1 MNPDTLNLRFQRGAD
16 FCMPLLLMDSSFRY
30 IQISSINPTS
40 PLTITAPDH
49 GMPSPE
55 WPAWLEGTS
64 SSQLNRDRLRQPFQL
79 LKVLDANTLE
89 VNSINGANLKAS
101 GGQVVYHPPL
111 DTTGWQFEA
120 IFYTGETELLSLRL
134 GSGLTATDGGL
145 ELALTV
151 EQIEQLAT
159 ATRWELMTDNPAG
172 RQRYLC
178 GSLNIAECQHHDSCH

>member
-1 MNPDTLNLRFQRGAD
+1 MTPDTLNLRLQRGAD
-16 FCMPLLLMDSSFRY
+16 FCMPLLLMDSGFRY
-30 IQISSINPTS
+30 IQISSINPAS

-79 LKVLDANTLE
+79 LRVLDDDTLE
-89 VNSINGANLKAS
+89 VNEINGANLKAT

-111 DTTGWQFEA
+111 DAAGWQFEA
-120 IFYTGETELLSLRL
+120 VFYAGETQLLSLQL
-134 GSGLTATDGGL
+134 GSGLTATAGGL
-145 ELALTV
+145 ELELTV
-151 EQIEQLAT
+151 EQIDQLAT

-178 GSLNIAECQHHDSCH
+178 GAVTVTECQHNDSCR

>member
-1 MNPDTLNLRFQRGAD
+1 MTPDTLNLRIQRGTD
-16 FCMPLLLMDSSFRY
+16 FHMPLLLMDSSFRY

-64 SSQLNRDRLRQPFQL
+64 SSQLNRDRLRQKFQL
-79 LKVLDANTLE
+79 LKVLDNDTLE
-89 VNSINGANLKAS
+89 ANEVNGASLKAT
-101 GGQVVYHPPL
+101 GGQVAYHPPL

-120 IFYTGETELLSLRL
+120 IFCAGETELLSLRL
-134 GSGLTATDGGL
+134 GSGLTATAGGL

-151 EQIEQLAT
+151 EQVDQLAA

-178 GSLNIAECQHHDSCH
+178 GAVTTVECRNHDSCR

>member
-1 MNPDTLNLRFQRGAD
+1 MTPDTLNLRIQRGAD

-30 IQISSINPTS
+30 VQIGSINPTS
-40 PLTITAPDH
+40 PLQITAPDH

-79 LKVLDANTLE
+79 LKVLDDDTLE
-89 VNSINGANLKAS
+89 VNEINGASLKAT

-120 IFYTGETELLSLRL
+120 IFYAGETGLLSLRL
-134 GSGLTATDGGL
+134 GSGLAAADGGL
-145 ELALTV
+145 ELTLTV
-151 EQIEQLAT
+151 EQIDQLAT
-159 ATRWELMTDNPAG
+159 ATHWELMTDNSSG

-178 GSLNIAECQHHDSCH
+178 GAVTVTECQHNDSCR